1 MGRASSKLLAGA
13 AGAAGGDPVYVDD
26 VFATHLY
33 DGESSTSTTV
43 TINNGLDLS
52 DKGGLLWTKSR
63 GGSYPHYFIDSERGH
78 GTGAILLSTATNA
91 ATNSAFNTAF
101 TSTGYTMK
109 GGWDG
114 FSQSS
119 TSYGSPYVS
128 WAFAKQEKFFDIV
141 TYTGNGTDNRAI
153 AHNLGSVPGM
163 IIVKVT
169 SHADN
174 WIVYH
179 RSLGYT
185 KLLRL
190 NMTNAAWTQDRWGDQ
205 NPTST
210 QFYVDNNAECN
221 QNGYTYVAY
230 LFAHDEQ
237 EFGENSDEAIIK
249 CGIYSG
255 NSGNQTITLGFEPQW
270 IMIKKALNGIGR
282 WSIFDSMRG
291 VFVGASDKHLSA
303 DIDNAEQS
311 DAGLRFD
318 PTGFTLEGAN
328 WNYTDGST
336 PHQYIYMAIARP
348 HKPASE
354 FAATNLWTT
363 DTRGSVNS
371 SEPGFRSTFPVDMAF
386 WDTGVT
392 TGNAAVRIADRLR
405 GLNYSLAHNT
415 GSENGGSTVFW
426 DYQNGWL
433 SSTGTSTNI
442 RAWMWRRA
450 RGFFDMLTY
459 EGTGSARTV
468 SHNLGVAPELILIK
482 RRNGSADWVWYVSA
496 LGAGKYLYG
505 DAGAELTDSG
515 IWNNTAPTAS
525 VFSLNNQGG
534 STTYR
539 INGSGDTYI
548 AYLWATVAGIS
559 KIGSYTGTGND
570 LNVDCGFSGGARFI
584 LIKRT
589 NDSGDWY
596 LYDSARGIVAG
607 NDPYLLLNSNAASVS
622 NTDYIDPLNAGFT
635 VTSSAPAALNTSG
648 GTYIFYAI
656 A

>member
-1 MGRASSKLLAGA
+1 
-13 AGAAGGDPVYVDD
+13 
-26 VFATHLY
+26 
-33 DGESSTSTTV
+33 
-43 TINNGLDLS
+43 
-52 DKGGLLWTKSR
+52 
-63 GGSYPHYFIDSERGH
+63 
-78 GTGAILLSTATNA
+78 
-91 ATNSAFNTAF
+91 
-101 TSTGYTMK
+101 
-109 GGWDG
+109 
-114 FSQSS
+114 
-119 TSYGSPYVS
+119 
-128 WAFAKQEKFFDIV
+128 
-141 TYTGNGTDNRAI
+141 
-153 AHNLGSVPGM
+153 
-163 IIVKVT
+163 
-169 SHADN
+169 
-174 WIVYH
+174 
-179 RSLGYT
+179 
-185 KLLRL
+185 
-190 NMTNAAWTQDRWGDQ
+190 
-205 NPTST
+205 
-210 QFYVDNNAECN
+210 
-221 QNGYTYVAY
+221 
-230 LFAHDEQ
+230 
-237 EFGENSDEAIIK
+237 
-249 CGIYSG
+249 
-255 NSGNQTITLGFEPQW
+255 
-270 IMIKKALNGIGR
+270 
-282 WSIFDSMRG
+282 
-291 VFVGASDKHLSA
+291 
-303 DIDNAEQS
+303 
-311 DAGLRFD
+311 
-318 PTGFTLEGAN
+318 
-328 WNYTDGST
+328 
-336 PHQYIYMAIARP
+336 MAIARP

-459 EGTGSARTV
+459 EGTGSARTI